1 MMAKITCGGD
11 FRGAVN
17 YILDDRKRA
26 EIIGSDGL
34 RLRDKESIISSFT
47 MQQELR
53 PDISKPVYHISLDFS
68 VQDKDLINNGFID
81 TVAREYME
89 RMGINNTQYFVARHF
104 DREHPHV
111 HICINRIDN
120 DGKLISTS
128 NDRKRSTQICK
139 ELTLKHGLYMA
150 SGKENVKRH
159 RLKEPDKSKY
169 EIYDALRTI
178 LPLCQNWDELALRL
192 QAKGVDVTFKT
203 KGSTSQVEG
212 IRFTKNGITFSGSK
226 IDRMYSYSKINACF
240 SQQIVSIEEA
250 QSFCSSQTKPR

>member
-89 RMGINNTQYFVARHF
+89 RMGINNTQ
-104 DREHPHV
+104 
-111 HICINRIDN
+111 
-120 DGKLISTS
+120 
-128 NDRKRSTQICK
+128 
-139 ELTLKHGLYMA
+139 
-150 SGKENVKRH
+150 
-159 RLKEPDKSKY
+159 
-169 EIYDALRTI
+169 
-178 LPLCQNWDELALRL
+178 
-192 QAKGVDVTFKT
+192 
-203 KGSTSQVEG
+203 
-212 IRFTKNGITFSGSK
+212 
-226 IDRMYSYSKINACF
+226 
-240 SQQIVSIEEA
+240 
-250 QSFCSSQTKPR
+250 

>member
-120 DGKLISTS
+120 DGKLNMKFMMLFVLS
-128 NDRKRSTQICK
+128 C
-139 ELTLKHGLYMA
+139 LYARIGM
-150 SGKENVKRH
+150 S
-159 RLKEPDKSKY
+159 
-169 EIYDALRTI
+169 
-178 LPLCQNWDELALRL
+178 
-192 QAKGVDVTFKT
+192 
-203 KGSTSQVEG
+203 
-212 IRFTKNGITFSGSK
+212 
-226 IDRMYSYSKINACF
+226 
-240 SQQIVSIEEA
+240 
-250 QSFCSSQTKPR
+250 

>member
-89 RMGINNTQYFVARHF
+89 RMGIQY
-104 DREHPHV
+104 
-111 HICINRIDN
+111 
-120 DGKLISTS
+120 
-128 NDRKRSTQICK
+128 
-139 ELTLKHGLYMA
+139 
-150 SGKENVKRH
+150 
-159 RLKEPDKSKY
+159 
-169 EIYDALRTI
+169 
-178 LPLCQNWDELALRL
+178 
-192 QAKGVDVTFKT
+192 
-203 KGSTSQVEG
+203 
-212 IRFTKNGITFSGSK
+212 
-226 IDRMYSYSKINACF
+226 
-240 SQQIVSIEEA
+240 SI
-250 QSFCSSQTKPR
+250 FCCPAF

>member
-178 LPLCQNWDELALRL
+178 LPLCQN
-192 QAKGVDVTFKT
+192 
-203 KGSTSQVEG
+203 
-212 IRFTKNGITFSGSK
+212 
-226 IDRMYSYSKINACF
+226 
-240 SQQIVSIEEA
+240 
-250 QSFCSSQTKPR
+250 